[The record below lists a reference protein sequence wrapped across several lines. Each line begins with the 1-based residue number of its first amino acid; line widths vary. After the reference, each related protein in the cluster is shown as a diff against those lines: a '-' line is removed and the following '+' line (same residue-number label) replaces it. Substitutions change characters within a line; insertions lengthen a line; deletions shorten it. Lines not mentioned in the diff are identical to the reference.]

1 MLRLPVLRDSHERDF
16 DMKTTT
22 TIRNIIGRDGVCGQY
37 VETTEKP
44 RFIDTHSAHWASK
57 PTRIVWR
64 VIKDALTPSIGS
76 LRSFGASPTPNIV
89 KRNYADNATPV
100 NHIVYADFL
109 GVPVVLLDSCPIEIR
124 QAWERQHDER
134 KLPFVWRK
142 GIGTKERYKEHVRD
156 GRVDL
161 ERIVMEFPTI
171 ETSAG
176 VEFAYTASQELKPD
190 TNGETCLQRA
200 LKRWQ
205 TARFDRNG
213 DIVPGQSVTTTANG
227 LTVPALPL
235 EQLGQWS
242 AGNVNRHCFAES
254 LDVSIRGAFLYVSTS
269 IAKAFRS
276 ICWKPGLSSGR
287 LWHEF
292 VSECVQTISL
302 HHLALLRGIE
312 RFYSVCHGLRA
323 VQRVFE
329 MRYGSV
335 GGSEDNAHAR
345 KRGGA
350 SVETIAERNGLNLA
364 DAVGFTAQ
372 QSRILDYV
380 REFGVTTQSEIAKLE
395 GISQATVSKRIK
407 MMAAY
412 NAVAE
417 R

>member
-1 MLRLPVLRDSHERDF
+1 
-16 DMKTTT
+16 MKTITT
-22 TIRNIIGRDGVCGQY
+22 TRNIIGRDGVCGQY
-37 VETTEKP
+37 VEVNEKP

-76 LRSFGASPTPNIV
+76 LRSFGASPTPDIV
-89 KRNYADNATPV
+89 KRNYADAASPV

-124 QAWERQHDER
+124 QAWEQEHNER
-134 KLPFVWRK
+134 KLPFVWKR
-142 GIGTKERYKEHVRD
+142 GIGTKERYKEHIRD
-156 GRVDL
+156 GRIDV
-161 ERIVMEFPTI
+161 ERVVSEYPTI
-171 ETSAG
+171 ETSPG
-176 VEFAYTASQELKPD
+176 VQFAYTADEELKPD
-190 TNGETCLQRA
+190 ANGETCLERA

-205 TARFDRNG
+205 TVRFDRNG
-213 DIVPGQSVTTTANG
+213 DIVPGQATVETALG
-227 LTVPALPL
+227 QIVPALPL
-235 EQLGQWS
+235 EQLGQWAS
-242 AGNVNRHCFAES
+242 GSTNRHCFAES
-254 LDVSIRGAFLYVSTS
+254 LDPSTRGAFLYVSTS
-269 IAKAFRS
+269 IAKSFRS

-292 VSECVQTISL
+292 VSECVQAISL

-335 GGSEDNAHAR
+335 GKSEDNAHAR

-350 SVETIAERNGLNLA
+350 SIETIAERNGLNLS

-380 REFGVTTQSEIAKLE
+380 RQFGVTTQAEIAKLE
-395 GISQATVSKRIK
+395 GISQTTVSNRIK

-412 NAVAE
+412 NAVAS